1 MGPSI
6 GGPSYGGRAS
16 KVLGLGIAT
25 LMGWCLIALP
35 ASGIASTAPPAP
47 IPERQEVGVPP
58 MPIPERQE
66 VATEP
71 IAVVRPDPIDMRE
84 PPRFRLRPVD
94 RPAVRIVRAEP
105 NGGAAPLNSVL
116 RITFNQPMVR
126 ETVEGAFHI
135 NPQVA
140 GSLTWLD
147 DTTLQ
152 FKPEGLRIDTSY
164 RVELDGF
171 ARIGEPLG
179 GAHSWSFAT
188 ETPPPPAPPRS
199 TAVARS
205 SFTITIDDCASAGQI
220 QAILAA
226 LAARGLKAIFFPT
239 GVCRD
244 TFPWLVPTLLQQG
257 HTVCNHT
264 YSHLVLTRLS
274 DAAIAA
280 EIRNGVNTGCRL
292 FRPPYG
298 AWDARVASIARS
310 LGYQMYLWDTD
321 TRDWTGVGAQDLV
334 ASIRGWG
341 GVVLMHFHGA
351 HTVEAIRML

>member
-1 MGPSI
+1 MSPLIRGPSFS
-6 GGPSYGGRAS
+6 GRVRRAVGPWLAA
-16 KVLGLGIAT
+16 V
-25 LMGWCLIALP
+25 MGSCLV
-35 ASGIASTAPPAP
+35 STAMPTSGSSAFAAP
-47 IPERQEVGVPP
+47 TPERQAVV
-58 MPIPERQE
+58 
-66 VATEP
+66 TEP
-71 IAVVRPDPIDMRE
+71 LAVVRPDPIDMRE
-84 PPRFRLRPVD
+84 PPSIRLRPVN
-94 RPAVRIVRAEP
+94 RPAVRILRAEP
-105 NGGAAPLNSVL
+105 NGGPAPLNSVL
-116 RITFNQPMVR
+116 RITFSQPMVR
-126 ETVEGAFHI
+126 ETVEGAFRI

-147 DTTLQ
+147 DATLQ
-152 FKPEGLRIDTSY
+152 FQPDGLRMDTSY

-188 ETPPPPAPPRS
+188 EKPLPPLPPALPLPS
-199 TAVARS
+199 SPLARS
-205 SFTITIDDCASAGQI
+205 SFTLTIDDCASAGQI

-244 TFPWLVPTLLQQG
+244 TYPWLVPTLLQQG

-264 YSHLVLTRLS
+264 YSHPVLTKLS
-274 DAAIAA
+274 DAAIAT

-298 AWDARVASIARS
+298 ASDARVASIARS

-321 TRDWTGVGAQDLV
+321 TRDWAGASAHDMV
-334 ASIRGWG
+334 ASIRGRG
-341 GVVLMHFHGA
+341 GVVLMHFHGS
-351 HTVEAIRML
+351 HTVEAIRMV